1 MINGSVQLKSELVA
15 LNVAHRFVEKILDK
29 YPDFQPIYGNIE
41 LAVAEAV
48 NNAIIHGNR
57 FDPNKSVLLAYTMTD
72 NAIRFEVE
80 DEGRGFDYNNLPDPL
95 LPENLEKLEGR
106 GVYLIKRL
114 ANRVSFEKNGSRVIM
129 EFDKVN
135 SELLEPNTHDVHQV

>member
-1 MINGSVQLKSELVA
+1 MIDGSVQLKSELVA
-15 LNVAHRFVEKILDK
+15 LNVAHRFVEKVVDK
-29 YPDFQPIYGNIE
+29 YPEFQPIYGNIE

-57 FDPNKSVLLAYTMTD
+57 FDPNKSVRLAYTLTED
-72 NAIRFEVE
+72 SLRFEVE
-80 DEGRGFDYNNLPDPL
+80 DEGTGFDYLHLPNPI

-114 ANRVSFEKNGSRVIM
+114 ANRVTFENNGSLVIM
-129 EFDKVN
+129 EFDKLDTG
-135 SELLEPNTHDVHQV
+135 LLEKQQDAYSI